1 MNDRRRPVRLVTATA
16 AAFLLS
22 AGLASPQPP
31 ESSAANDRPIASI
44 TTRVPTG
51 ATVVVTDARAG
62 VVKGTLAAVSSNAI
76 ELSTKNGPRT
86 VAAADVQRI
95 QWEQTDAVLNGTL
108 IGAGIG
114 AIPGLYWLIAD
125 PNECAGLCA
134 EDYVAIGVGAV
145 VGALVD
151 RAIRRRVTVYAF
163 PMGGRPSTVAIVPLA
178 GARAGLQV
186 AVRF

>member
-1 MNDRRRPVRLVTATA
+1 RICHAMGSPNDRLLRLRGTGGPMNDR
-16 AAFLLS
+16 
-22 AGLASPQPP
+22 
-31 ESSAANDRPIASI
+31 
-44 TTRVPTG
+44 
-51 ATVVVTDARAG
+51 
-62 VVKGTLAAVSSNAI
+62 
-76 ELSTKNGPRT
+76 
-86 VAAADVQRI
+86 
-95 QWEQTDAVLNGTL
+95 TDAVLNGTL

-114 AIPGLYWLIAD
+114 AVPGIYWLIAV

-151 RAIRRRVTVYAF
+151 RAIRRRVTVYEF
-163 PMGGRPSTVAIVPLA
+163 PVGGRPGTVAIVPLA

>member
-1 MNDRRRPVRLVTATA
+1 MNDR
-16 AAFLLS
+16 
-22 AGLASPQPP
+22 
-31 ESSAANDRPIASI
+31 
-44 TTRVPTG
+44 
-51 ATVVVTDARAG
+51 
-62 VVKGTLAAVSSNAI
+62 
-76 ELSTKNGPRT
+76 
-86 VAAADVQRI
+86 
-95 QWEQTDAVLNGTL
+95 TDAVLNGTL

-114 AIPGLYWLIAD
+114 AIPGIYWLIAD

-151 RAIRRRVTVYAF
+151 RAIRRRVTVYEF
-163 PMGGRPSTVAIVPLA
+163 PVGGRPGTVAIVPLA